1 MPEPIV
7 AATAAGAST
16 LVSSP
21 LIVAASV
28 VVVVIML
35 VFRRL
40 RGPDDPLE
48 LVFRGAPLAD
58 AVILSC
64 EQREED
70 DAEPAPRGTKGKL
83 LYRITYRVTTP
94 EQHEYEAW
102 EEKYLAP
109 ADAATAF
116 AAGTHHRVAYRLGT
130 DQVRARTRRH
140 GGPPAR
146 RS

>member
-35 VFRRL
+35 VFRRI
-40 RGPDDPLE
+40 RGPEDPLE
-48 LVFRGAPLAD
+48 LVFRGAPIGDGVVLA
-58 AVILSC
+58 C
-64 EQREED
+64 EQVTEE
-70 DAEPAPRGTKGKL
+70 DAEPLPGAAKGKL
-83 LYRITYRVTTP
+83 RYRISYEVTTP
-94 EQHEYEAW
+94 QGHEYHGW

-116 AAGTHHRVAYRLGT
+116 SVGTRHRVAYRLGS

-146 RS
+146 RP

>member
-1 MPEPIV
+1 M
-7 AATAAGAST
+7 AASAAGASG

-28 VVVVIML
+28 LVVVIML

-48 LVFRGAPLAD
+48 LVFRGAPIGD
-58 AVILSC
+58 GEILSC
-64 EQREED
+64 DLREED
-70 DAEPAPRGTKGKL
+70 EQPRGTKGKL
-83 LYRITYRVTTP
+83 LYRITYRVRTP
-94 EQHEYEAW
+94 EGQEYEAW

-109 ADAATAF
+109 ADAASAF
-116 AAGTHHRVAYRLGT
+116 GVGTHHKVAYRLGS

-140 GGPPAR
+140 G
-146 RS
+146 